1 MLQSTYAMHPAN
13 SQDPH
18 IDLVSVSEEQLL
30 SKAKEFFPAEPIT
43 GIDDAITLLT
53 MTGQLIYKVP
63 VH

>member
-13 SQDPH
+13 SSNPNM
-18 IDLVSVSEEQLL
+18 DLTAVSEEQLL
-30 SKAKEFFPAEPIT
+30 SKAQEFFPAEPIT
-43 GIDDAITLLT
+43 GVDDAITLLT